1 MYFTISI
8 VIFSD
13 DKLREDNSR
22 GSHDH
27 QQRTRRRRSISKEYF
42 VETLVVVDHSM
53 VEYYKNEDV
62 NTYIFTI
69 MNMVSHNSFPPI
81 QPSEYK
87 VSIVVYNVHV

>member
-1 MYFTISI
+1 M
-8 VIFSD
+8 IFSD

-27 QQRTRRRRSISKEYF
+27 QQRIRRRRSISKEYF

-69 MNMVSHNSFPPI
+69 MNMVSHNSFSFHPTLGF
-81 QPSEYK
+81 K
-87 VSIVVYNVHV
+87 VSIVV